1 MKKKIHILIF
11 KSRNRI
17 KSAVH
22 FSNRKLKIITDIHKF
37 RRTEIWSGTSS
48 HFIKEIWRIFIFKKQ
63 KSLYTSKKEENFLP
77 FYHFFVYT
85 KPVRKKNWKYY
96 PQFKGSDIALQANCM
111 SYIFAN
117 INTRTWR
124 WNIKKLTKFLKTCN
138 NLTKKHINNIMAKIT
153 KQ

>member
-1 MKKKIHILIF
+1 MKKRIQIPIF
-11 KSRNRI
+11 KFRNRI

-22 FSNRKLKIITDIHKF
+22 LSNRKLKMIADILEF
-37 RRTEIWSGTSS
+37 RRKKIWSASS

-124 WNIKKLTKFLKTCN
+124 WNIKKTDKIPK
-138 NLTKKHINNIMAKIT
+138 NL
-153 KQ
+153 

>member
-1 MKKKIHILIF
+1 MIKKIHILIF

-124 WNIKKLTKFLKTCN
+124 WNIKKTDKIPK
-138 NLTKKHINNIMAKIT
+138 NL
-153 KQ
+153 

>member
-63 KSLYTSKKEENFLP
+63 KSLYTSKKEEKFLP
-77 FYHFFVYT
+77 FYHFYVYT

-124 WNIKKLTKFLKTCN
+124 WNIKKTDKIPK
-138 NLTKKHINNIMAKIT
+138 NL
-153 KQ
+153 